1 MNIEQVTRM
10 FSENLE
16 RLWAAWPYK
25 LILGGIFA
33 VLGKHM
39 AVFTAFALIVGI
51 DLFAKLIAI
60 SSQRLAKNAETKPSM
75 IAAIK
80 GIPAAHRDGVINSYA
95 MRTRF
100 AEKIGVYLILV
111 VAGALVDYAVGRS
124 EFAQLIIAYLA
135 SSELL
140 SIVENLDDAGVSAVR
155 DLAAL
160 VKRKRGA

>member
-1 MNIEQVTRM
+1 
-10 FSENLE
+10 
-16 RLWAAWPYK
+16 
-25 LILGGIFA
+25 
-33 VLGKHM
+33 M

-60 SSQRLAKNAETKPSM
+60 SSQRLTKDAETKPSM
-75 IAAIK
+75 IVAIK

-100 AEKIGVYLILV
+100 AEKIGVYLLLV
-111 VAGALVDYAVGRS
+111 GAGALVDYAVGRS
-124 EFAQLIIAYLA
+124 EFANLIVAYLA

-140 SIVENLDDAGVSAVR
+140 SIVENLDDAGISAVH

-160 VKRKRGA
+160 VKRKRNV